1 MAEQLVS
8 LISELEDCLFLRVA
22 HAYSIGY
29 VSFLQVLQQVCITA
43 LRREGGTGGLMV
55 WLGVGCGMAGGEGRE
70 SGRAGV
76 FVCVF
81 VGHFADDVF
90 FVEDGPGYFL
100 LEADILE
107 GFHFIMPVGER
118 SLIHS
123 LLTNYNLSPNQLLA
137 EQTQVEKQEFVFWWW
152 LEYNF

>member
-22 HAYSIGY
+22 HTYSIGY
-29 VSFLQVLQQVCITA
+29 VSFLQVLQQVCVTA
-43 LRREGGTGGLMV
+43 LRREGRTGGLMV

-123 LLTNYNLSPNQLLA
+123 LLTNYNLSPTNYLLSKHRWK
-137 EQTQVEKQEFVFWWW
+137 TGICFLVVVGV
-152 LEYNF
+152 